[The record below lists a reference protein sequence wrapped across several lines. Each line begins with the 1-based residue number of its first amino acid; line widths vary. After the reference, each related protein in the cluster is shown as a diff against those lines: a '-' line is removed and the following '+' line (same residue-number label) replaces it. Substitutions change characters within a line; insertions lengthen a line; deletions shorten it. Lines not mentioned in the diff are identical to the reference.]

1 MQGRHEPSYLPPQNR
16 QALGEGW
23 GPQRWRRLL
32 RAAWY
37 VERIAQNG
45 TQDHWRAER
54 MNLNEVLDDLQVAQK
69 EGAQFR
75 FIAPS
80 HATDEEL
87 DVLLKRGA
95 FPTFLPFKSGA

>member
-1 MQGRHEPSYLPPQNR
+1 
-16 QALGEGW
+16 
-23 GPQRWRRLL
+23 
-32 RAAWY
+32 
-37 VERIAQNG
+37 
-45 TQDHWRAER
+45 
-54 MNLNEVLDDLQVAQK
+54 MNLNEVLDDLQIAQK

-95 FPTFLPFKSGA
+95 FPTFPPLKSDA

>member
-1 MQGRHEPSYLPPQNR
+1 
-16 QALGEGW
+16 
-23 GPQRWRRLL
+23 
-32 RAAWY
+32 
-37 VERIAQNG
+37 
-45 TQDHWRAER
+45 

-95 FPTFLPFKSGA
+95 FPTFPPLKPGA

>member
-1 MQGRHEPSYLPPQNR
+1 
-16 QALGEGW
+16 
-23 GPQRWRRLL
+23 L

-37 VERIAQNG
+37 VERIAQDG
-45 TQDHWRAER
+45 TRDPWRAER
-54 MNLNEVLDDLQVAQK
+54 MNLNEVLDDLQIAQK

-95 FPTFLPFKSGA
+95 FPTFPPLKSDA

>member
-1 MQGRHEPSYLPPQNR
+1 M
-16 QALGEGW
+16 
-23 GPQRWRRLL
+23 

-45 TQDHWRAER
+45 TNVHWRAER
-54 MNLNEVLDDLQVAQK
+54 MNLNEVLDDLQIAQQ
-69 EGAQFR
+69 EGEQFR

-80 HATDEEL
+80 HASDEEL

-95 FPTFLPFKSGA
+95 FPTFPPLKSDA